1 MNIFHQQLVDDHA
14 EMETKLATLQS
25 FIVSDAFEYTLNAE
39 QGRLVLQHHI
49 MTAYALVLE
58 QRIAARDSRA
68 TTKEGLIEPHPP
80 AHDCDCRA
88 CACHERDRLR
98 VALAAANS
106 HAENFERLWYLR
118 GDALDAA
125 VPAMREYARLNPIH
139 HSGETPQDPN
149 GAHAWLRDFDV

>member
-68 TTKEGLIEPHPP
+68 TTKEGP
-80 AHDCDCRA
+80 
-88 CACHERDRLR
+88 
-98 VALAAANS
+98 
-106 HAENFERLWYLR
+106 
-118 GDALDAA
+118 
-125 VPAMREYARLNPIH
+125 M
-139 HSGETPQDPN
+139 
-149 GAHAWLRDFDV
+149 